1 MAKKDKRVARHRGDD
16 LMAGKASIDPDWVE
30 RQAGML
36 RRDLKLNEIE
46 ILNPYE
52 LAEAMEFIKLLPLHA
67 VQNILPE
74 VVDHLC
80 ERDAKGW
87 SAGSLAFPD
96 GMVAVIMNPTHAH
109 TRKRATLME
118 EIAHI
123 HLAHQPSILA
133 VNADNVIARSYNVQQ
148 EKEAYYVGAAAL
160 VPIWQLRQAQKLGI
174 GIQQLAAY
182 CEVSPKLIEFR
193 ASLTYIPLAQSV
205 VKSNSQKKPKK
216 RFYSYGMDNW

>member
-1 MAKKDKRVARHRGDD
+1 
-16 LMAGKASIDPDWVE
+16 MAGKVFVDLNWAE

-36 RRDLKLNEIE
+36 RQDLELNEVE
-46 ILNPYE
+46 ILNPYT
-52 LAEAMEFIKLLPLHA
+52 LAEAMGFIKLLPLHT
-67 VQNILPE
+67 VQNVLPE
-74 VVDHLC
+74 ILQHLC

-96 GMVAVIMNPTHAH
+96 GRVAVIMNPTHTD

-133 VNADNVIARSYNVQQ
+133 VGADNVMARSYNEQQ

-160 VPIWQLRQAQKLGI
+160 VTTWQLSRAQRLGMDI
-174 GIQQLAAY
+174 KRLADY
-182 CEVSPKLIEFR
+182 CEVSPQLIKFR
-193 ASLTYIPLAQSV
+193 ASITHIPLPQSV
-205 VKSNSQKKPKK
+205 TISTHRKKPKK
-216 RFYSYGMDNW
+216 YFYGY